1 MKKKSRTKKVEQ
13 NKKKSWNFSSSL
25 NLKSSTVHY
34 LLFIKMLYNNSRL
47 NDGWAIKA
55 FHFNA
60 GYMYIYAPY
69 IYHPYLRNN
78 IVLKRLQRKYF
89 SSSYR
94 RSCSFNIFFSKY
106 NLEVKANKDFEHFS
120 ILILNLH
127 QFFCLK
133 KLYIKIKENNF
144 QYECK
149 ITINFFSLKMK
160 ENYHKMIDFFF

>member
-1 MKKKSRTKKVEQ
+1 MGNQSISFQ
-13 NKKKSWNFSSSL
+13 CW
-25 NLKSSTVHY
+25 
-34 LLFIKMLYNNSRL
+34 
-47 NDGWAIKA
+47 
-55 FHFNA
+55 
-60 GYMYIYAPY
+60 IYALY

-78 IVLKRLQRKYF
+78 IVLQRLQRKYF

-127 QFFCLK
+127 QYFFLFK
-133 KLYIKIKENNF
+133 KIVYKNNF

-149 ITINFFSLKMK
+149 ITINFLFRSKWRKITTKWLIFFLEKRMFSPFSSSPIYLSLL
-160 ENYHKMIDFFF
+160 NPL